1 MINKPDFSLSR
12 GVGSKPNRKIAFYRA
27 SRLAAVQALYQ
38 IEFSGSNENAV
49 INEFRLHRFETVDE
63 EFNGEQQ
70 PNDRLFQ
77 ELVTGT
83 SKYLEQ
89 IDQYIISTLD
99 KSWPLKRLPI
109 VMRCILRMGTFELI
123 SKVEVPAG
131 VVIKEYVDLA
141 NSFFS
146 GKEPGMVNGVL
157 DTLAHQL
164 RPGELEAR
172 LERREKPSK

>member
-1 MINKPDFSLSR
+1 MKDKPDFSSSGGSGSR
-12 GVGSKPNRKIAFYRA
+12 PKRIIALYRA
-27 SRLAAVQALYQ
+27 ARLGAVQALYQ
-38 IEFSGSNENAV
+38 IEFSGSTENVV
-49 INEFRLHRFETVDE
+49 IEEFRLHRFETVDKE
-63 EFNGEQQ
+63 VDGGQK
-70 PNDRLFQ
+70 PNDCLFQ

-83 SKYLEQ
+83 SKCLEQ
-89 IDQYIISTLD
+89 IDEYVTSALD

-109 VMRCILRMGTFELI
+109 VMRCILRMGTFELL

-131 VVIKEYVDLA
+131 VVVKEYVDLA

>member
-38 IEFSGSNENAV
+38 IEFSGSADKTV
-49 INEFRLHRFETVDE
+49 IDEFRLHRLETVDE
-63 EFNGEQQ
+63 EVNGGQKA
-70 PNDRLFQ
+70 NDCLFK

-83 SKYLEQ
+83 SKCLEQ
-89 IDQYIISTLD
+89 IDEYITSALD

-109 VMRCILRMGTFELI
+109 VMRCILRMGTFELL

-131 VVIKEYVDLA
+131 VVVKLYHWQIKWY
-141 NSFFS
+141 STIS
-146 GKEPGMVNGVL
+146 
-157 DTLAHQL
+157 
-164 RPGELEAR
+164 
-172 LERREKPSK
+172 SY